1 VTASITNQLVFNVFV
16 GTPISI
22 GSYDI
27 LIVTGNPSG
36 ILDEATVTVSLN
48 GTYGSL
54 DMLSINAITSNAKV
68 PVAGTGPL

>member
-1 VTASITNQLVFNVFV
+1 MTASITNQLVFNVFV

>member
-1 VTASITNQLVFNVFV
+1 MAASITNQLVFNIYV
-16 GTPISI
+16 GTPLTI
-22 GSYDI
+22 GSYDVNI
-27 LIVTGNPSG
+27 ITANPSG
-36 ILDEATVTVSLN
+36 ILDSATVSVTLN

>member
-1 VTASITNQLVFNVFV
+1 MTASITNQLVFNVFV

-68 PVAGTGPL
+68 PVARTGPL